1 MALDGPMLVE
11 ANRTCHLQ
19 MKSEKGH
26 WHWAIPLFLSVSL
39 LSCFLFPISLL
50 GLGFVVCGFEFGVWT
65 STRRPNKRYSRQ
77 GTTRGCVLVL
87 ARGHQHQAAL
97 KEFLSD
103 ENYTNLPFLLRS
115 AGEMASVQPQTEV
128 HD

>member
-11 ANRTCHLQ
+11 ANRTCYLQ

-50 GLGFVVCGFEFGVWT
+50 GLGFVVCGFKFGVWT
-65 STRRPNKRYSRQ
+65 STGQ
-77 GTTRGCVLVL
+77 TRGI
-87 ARGHQHQAAL
+87 
-97 KEFLSD
+97 
-103 ENYTNLPFLLRS
+103 
-115 AGEMASVQPQTEV
+115 AGKAPLGGASRTSTS
-128 HD
+128 